1 MRRKRAN
8 KRYDKRVFSS
18 TAAKVHGKN
27 LMGVDIVTGQNCR
40 Q

>member
-27 LMGVDIVTGQNCR
+27 LMGSPMRGGIR
-40 Q
+40 L